1 MSVSL
6 ISGPLRLGVR
16 KLSPPGE
23 GVRPRN
29 KGARQDSADRPP
41 KRVLRP
47 PRNGRREQRRRGAG
61 GGELAIGPRC
71 CGATA
76 EPGKGGHTE
85 IQVRAALSPRP
96 SSFARSHTAPPLT
109 AGRGETKRRLRRR
122 SARSSALRSS
132 RSASHRSCCR
142 SSLLRAGESRLSRSR
157 QLRTMP
163 RMRRRSVRGSG
174 AGSDSPRPSPGC
186 PRCSGGVITWRWL
199 WHRGASVSPMEPSC
213 RPSSTSNCTGRG

>member
-6 ISGPLRLGVR
+6 INGPLRLGVC
-16 KLSPPGE
+16 KLSPPARELLRG
-23 GVRPRN
+23 RRRAPRQRA
-29 KGARQDSADRPP
+29 KTVLL
-41 KRVLRP
+41 RVLRP

-61 GGELAIGPRC
+61 GGELAIGSRC
-71 CGATA
+71 CGAAA

-109 AGRGETKRRLRRR
+109 AGRGETRRRLRRR

-132 RSASHRSCCR
+132 RSASPRSCCR
-142 SSLLRAGESRLSRSR
+142 SSLLRAGERRLSRSR

-174 AGSDSPRPSPGC
+174 AGSDSPRSSPGC